1 MKRWIMSRLADWL
14 NHERHDPHQPP
25 SDYERLC
32 YEIRPGDV
40 LLVEG
45 RARVSEAIKY
55 VTLSSWTHSAL
66 YIGRLHD
73 IHDPEL
79 RDIILQAHAPEP
91 DTQLVVEALLGEG
104 TVIRPLSVYRRDHLR
119 ICRPNRLSPQDA
131 QRVIRYAV
139 SQLGRDYDIRNLIDL
154 WRFMLP
160 WSFLP
165 RRWRSTLFEV
175 RAGDPTHTICSSL
188 IARAFAAVRYPILPV
203 LRHADDGNVRLY
215 RRPSRLFTPRDFD
228 YSPYFDL
235 IKYPVFEFD
244 ELALYRKLPW
254 GEDGVLFSD
263 AEKFLASTQLNDS
276 QPEPESLSSE
286 VETEKPMSGSEHSCA
301 IPRGLPTEIS
311 ESGHPRNQPT

>member
-1 MKRWIMSRLADWL
+1 MKQWLMSKLADWL

-25 SDYERLC
+25 SDYARLC

-79 RDIILQAHAPEP
+79 RERILQTHAPEP
-91 DTQLVVEALLGEG
+91 DTQLVLEALLGEG

-131 QRVIRYAV
+131 QQVIRYAIN
-139 SQLGRDYDIRNLIDL
+139 QLGRDYDIRNLIDL
-154 WRFMLP
+154 WRFMVP
-160 WSFLP
+160 WSFFP

-175 RAGDPTHTICSSL
+175 RAGEPTHTICSSL

-215 RRPSRLFTPRDFD
+215 RRPSRLYTPRDFD

-244 ELALYRKLPW
+244 ELALYRRLPW

-263 AEKFLASTQLNDS
+263 AEKFLAREGLEGREAPTAVDS
-276 QPEPESLSSE
+276 ATMRPEPARQH
-286 VETEKPMSGSEHSCA
+286 SEHSCA

-311 ESGHPRNQPT
+311 ESGRPDNQPI